1 MSAPPDSRRS
11 ASPVIRLPPT
21 DVLSTT
27 RTRLALFAL
36 ALGGFGIGLTEFVA
50 MGLLPNLAADLL
62 PGLWAQS
69 HELANAKA
77 GWLISAYAL
86 GVVVGAPTIA
96 ALAARFPRKQL
107 LLACLG
113 VFVLGTIAS
122 ALLPSFETVL
132 AARFITALPHG
143 AYFGIAALVA
153 ASLMGPGKRGRGVAL
168 VLSGLTIAN
177 VIGVPVI
184 TFLGQQAGWRIA
196 YLVVAAVFALTF
208 VAVMLVVPFQL
219 GDANATMKREL
230 RAFARP
236 QVWLALLIG
245 SLGFGGFF
253 AVYTYVSPLATNVT
267 GLDVSLVPFVLV
279 AAGLGMTIG
288 NFFGGRGADHN
299 IMGTLFVCFG
309 LFAISLAGLA
319 LTGRTPVGLF
329 VFVFMVGG
337 SAAALS
343 PAIQTRLMDVA
354 GDSQTLAAAINHSA
368 LNIGNSLGAWLGG
381 VTIAAG
387 LGYLSPAWVGL
398 LLCAPGVALALVSL
412 AMQRG
417 PARRSSELEV
427 ESASLEVQ
435 PVADDAR
442 V

>member
-1 MSAPPDSRRS
+1 MTLS
-11 ASPVIRLPPT
+11 PPT
-21 DVLSTT
+21 ATPLSAN
-27 RTRLALFAL
+27 RTRLALLAL

-107 LLACLG
+107 LLACVG

-122 ALLPSFETVL
+122 ALLPTFELVL
-132 AARFITALPHG
+132 VARFVSALPHG

-177 VIGVPVI
+177 VIGVPAI
-184 TFLGQQAGWRIA
+184 TYLGQQAGWRVA
-196 YLVVAAVFALTF
+196 YFAVAAVFALTF
-208 VAVMLVVPFQL
+208 VAVALVVPLQQ
-219 GDANATMKREL
+219 GDPRATMKREL
-230 RAFARP
+230 TAFARP

-245 SLGFGGFF
+245 SVGFGGFF
-253 AVYTYVSPLATNVT
+253 AVYTYISPLATNVT
-267 GLDVSLVPFVLV
+267 GLEPGVVPFVLV
-279 AAGLGMTIG
+279 AVGIGMTIG
-288 NFFGGRGADHN
+288 NLIGGRAADHSV
-299 IMGTLFVCFG
+299 MGTLFVCFG
-309 LFAISLAGLA
+309 IFAVALTGLA
-319 LTGRTPVGLF
+319 LTGQHPVGLF
-329 VFVFMVGG
+329 VFVFLVGG
-337 SAAALS
+337 GAAALS

-368 LNIGNSLGAWLGG
+368 LNLGNSIGAWLGG

-387 LGYLSPAWVGL
+387 FGYLSPAWVGL
-398 LLCAPGVALALVSL
+398 LLCVPGVALALISL

-417 PARRSSELEV
+417 ADRHESHPDV
-427 ESASLEVQ
+427 QSASLEAE
-435 PVADDAR
+435 PVADDVR